1 MRKSFGYALRM
12 LLLLVLTAC
21 ASSPAVTVVPDPT
34 STPVPTETP
43 PTEITL
49 YRGNPQRTGVFDFPA
64 IRQEPSIAW
73 QAKVSSTWLMPPVLA
88 DGTLYT
94 GSGDG
99 VIYCAGCTNGSGDLV
114 YRRVRAIGKL
124 RRGSWRYPCGWWIRS
139 ASSGIGSPA
148 PARYFGHSTQ
158 SASFKPRR

>member
-73 QAKVSSTWLMPPVLA
+73 QAKVSSTWLMPPVVA

-99 VIYCAGCTNGSGDLV
+99 VIYALDGTQDRKSGLQAASVNWKTQGRWRERSLWLV
-114 YRRVRAIGKL
+114 DTINR
-124 RRGSWRYPCGWWIRS
+124 
-139 ASSGIGSPA
+139 
-148 PARYFGHSTQ
+148 
-158 SASFKPRR
+158 PRIE